1 MKGELNSKLQYL
13 YIKVPQQLLLKI
25 VTVLFLR
32 FIRYHQQ
39 RILLVN
45 LIYFF
50 FLLLS
55 MTKKLYSPR
64 SIYLGFL
71 NLKT

>member
-55 MTKKLYSPR
+55 MTKN
-64 SIYLGFL
+64 SIHQDPYI
-71 NLKT
+71 